1 MIGCRFCCLA
11 CPVAGGGARRR
22 DQNAPKASCSAVG
35 ALWKYAATLVLRQ
48 TDRFNL
54 MCSLSHHFPS
64 MQSTTRVGNTSKDFD
79 LMPRYDLLDR
89 GLQRQVEAVARLD
102 ASFWHQVSTYN
113 RCVDHKPIILNTKLF
128 WVTNEIWTSGFLS
141 RSLGVLRFSL
151 LHGDWWVICGHMLP
165 HVAPAANCRKQ
176 KQHGWDHSHLT
187 TLTTVQVLSE
197 TALNS
202 GRQGDGMWKPASK
215 RCAAQTHCS
224 ESFKGWANIR

>member
-1 MIGCRFCCLA
+1 MTPLLIEAGHHALPCLGRKNACAHSAAIYWLTHDIYCRKMIGCRFCCLA

-128 WVTNEIWTSGFLS
+128 WVTNEI
-141 RSLGVLRFSL
+141 
-151 LHGDWWVICGHMLP
+151 
-165 HVAPAANCRKQ
+165 
-176 KQHGWDHSHLT
+176 
-187 TLTTVQVLSE
+187 
-197 TALNS
+197 
-202 GRQGDGMWKPASK
+202 
-215 RCAAQTHCS
+215 
-224 ESFKGWANIR
+224 